1 MNILIEEKDLT
12 SRFQD
17 KYLQVSHKK
26 ALRLED
32 LINDFFEI
40 TRYNLNEIVVEKA
53 MVNFSLMIEAK
64 VDEYLMVVIDAVKI
78 ERVLDNVFK
87 NAINYAYE
95 NSEIIVAVSKVS
107 LNVVVTIENS
117 GPTISKE
124 KIARIFDEFYR
135 VDSARR
141 TDTGGAGVGLAIAKR
156 IVEAHDGLIET

>member
-1 MNILIEEKDLT
+1 M
-12 SRFQD
+12 
-17 KYLQVSHKK
+17 
-26 ALRLED
+26 RLED

-95 NSEIIVAVSKVS
+95 NSVIIVAVSKVS

-124 KIARIFDEFYR
+124 KIARIFDEF
-135 VDSARR
+135 
-141 TDTGGAGVGLAIAKR
+141 
-156 IVEAHDGLIET
+156 